1 MTSRLGLWQEF
12 KKFILRGNVLDLA
25 VGIVVGSAFTG
36 VVKSFVDDV
45 LMPPIGLLLGSV
57 DFSNLFV
64 VLKKGT
70 EQPGPYASLEAAK
83 AAGAVT
89 WRYGLFI
96 TTVVNFLIIA
106 VAVFLVVKAANRLV
120 PRPEP
125 KPAAPTTKTCPYCHM
140 EIPLEATRCPYC
152 TSVLGETK

>member
-1 MTSRLGLWQEF
+1 MSGKSGLWEEF

-25 VGIVVGSAFTG
+25 IGIVIGSAFTG

-64 VLKKGT
+64 VLKKGV
-70 EQPGPYASLEAAK
+70 EPGPYASLEAAK

-106 VAVFLVVKAANRLV
+106 GAVFLVIKAANRLM
-120 PRPEP
+120 PKPEP
-125 KPAAPTTKTCPYCHM
+125 KPVAPTTKACPYCQM
-140 EIPLEATRCPYC
+140 EIPLKAIRCPHC
-152 TSVLGETK
+152 TSELGEAK

>member
-1 MTSRLGLWQEF
+1 MAGKPSLWEEF

-25 VGIVVGSAFTG
+25 VGIVIGSAFTG

-57 DFSNLFV
+57 DFTNLFV
-64 VLKKGT
+64 VFKEGA

-83 AAGAVT
+83 TAGAVT

-106 VAVFLVVKAANRLV
+106 AVIFLVIKAANKLL
-120 PRPEP
+120 PKEAP
-125 KPAAPTTKTCPYCHM
+125 KPVAPPTKPCPYCQM
-140 EIPLEATRCPYC
+140 DIPLKATRCPHC
-152 TSVLGETK
+152 TSELEK

>member
-1 MTSRLGLWQEF
+1 MASKSGLWEEF

-25 VGIVVGSAFTG
+25 VGIVIGSAFTG

-45 LMPPIGLLLGSV
+45 LMPPIGLVLGSV

-64 VLKKGT
+64 VLKARK

-83 AAGAVT
+83 TAGAVT

-96 TTVVNFLIIA
+96 NTVVNFLIVG
-106 VAVFLVVKAANRLV
+106 VAVFLVIKAVNKLM
-120 PRPEP
+120 PKPEP
-125 KPAAPTTKTCPYCHM
+125 KPAAPTTKACPYCQM
-140 EIPLEATRCPYC
+140 EIPLKATRCPYC
-152 TSVLGETK
+152 TSELRE

>member
-1 MTSRLGLWQEF
+1 MAGKSGLWGEF

-25 VGIVVGSAFTG
+25 IGIVIGSAFTG

-64 VLKKGT
+64 VFKEGA

-83 AAGAVT
+83 TAGAVT

-96 TTVVNFLIIA
+96 NTVVNFLIVA
-106 VAVFLVVKAANRLV
+106 VAVFLVVKAVNKLLPKEA
-120 PRPEP
+120 P
-125 KPAAPTTKTCPYCHM
+125 KPAAPTTKVCPYCQTD
-140 EIPLEATRCPYC
+140 IPLKAVRCPHC
-152 TSVLGETK
+152 TSELEK

>member
-1 MTSRLGLWQEF
+1 MASKSGLWEEF

-25 VGIVVGSAFTG
+25 VGIVIGSAFTG

-45 LMPPIGLLLGSV
+45 LMPPIGLVLGSV

-64 VLKKGT
+64 VLKAGK

-83 AAGAVT
+83 TAGAVT

-96 TTVVNFLIIA
+96 NTVVNFLIVG
-106 VAVFLVVKAANRLV
+106 VAVFLVIKAVNKLM
-120 PRPEP
+120 PKPEP
-125 KPAAPTTKTCPYCHM
+125 KPAAPMTKACPYCQM
-140 EIPLEATRCPYC
+140 EIPLKATRCPHC
-152 TSVLGETK
+152 TSELRE